1 MAPTP
6 SWWRRLG
13 AALAALVVAVLAF
26 GPGLD
31 GVLCGDESGMAAAAA
46 ELSPTA
52 AAAPDH
58 STAGHAD
65 DERGACVHGHCHHA
79 GSYAPAPTAASAAPV
94 PLRDRHG
101 LIRARVATSDPKF
114 GLLRP
119 PRG

>member
-1 MAPTP
+1 MVRTP

-31 GVLCGDESGMAAAAA
+31 GLVCGDEAGVAVAA
-46 ELSPTA
+46 ELPATSV
-52 AAAPDH
+52 APDH
-58 STAGHAD
+58 GHVGHSD

-79 GSYAPAPTAASAAPV
+79 AAYAQATTVASAAPAV
-94 PLRDRHG
+94 LRDRHG
-101 LIRARVATSDPKF
+101 VIRARVLTSDPKF